1 LFASIAR
8 AAKQQNTAAATFIY
22 IVLKIRPSSATA
34 AAVAAQEGD
43 FPRSFVSIVLKYYH
57 KKM

>member
-22 IVLKIRPSSATA
+22 IVLKIRPSSAA

-43 FPRSFVSIVLKYYH
+43 FPRSFVSIVLQYYH

>member
-22 IVLKIRPSSATA
+22 IVLKIRPSSA
-34 AAVAAQEGD
+34 VAAQEGD
-43 FPRSFVSIVLKYYH
+43 FPRSFVSIVRALKYYH